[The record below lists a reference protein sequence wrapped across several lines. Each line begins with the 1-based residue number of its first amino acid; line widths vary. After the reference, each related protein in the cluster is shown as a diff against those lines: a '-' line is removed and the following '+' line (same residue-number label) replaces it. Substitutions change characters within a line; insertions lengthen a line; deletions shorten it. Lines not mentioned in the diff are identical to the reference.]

1 MAQHDRLE
9 LFVLLNPV
17 LLNHG
22 RRVELP
28 DLLRYETDMKRVG
41 CRGSGRG
48 VWFLDPFV
56 TGMKE
61 KND

>member
-17 LLNHG
+17 LLNPVLLNPE

-28 DLLRYETDMKRVG
+28 DLV
-41 CRGSGRG
+41 
-48 VWFLDPFV
+48 
-56 TGMKE
+56 
-61 KND
+61 